1 MLDFSTRNDDDDAT
15 SNFMI
20 EVGYAF
26 SGRLLSAGP
35 GARTLGY
42 DMAPFV
48 SLCHFIDFA
57 GDLRH
62 NPDIFLEH
70 DWLD

>member
-1 MLDFSTRNDDDDAT
+1 MYRWRDRRVSARVREQ
-15 SNFMI
+15 
-20 EVGYAF
+20 EVG
-26 SGRLLSAGP
+26 STTLLKP
-35 GARTLGY
+35 N
-42 DMAPFV
+42 DWFV

>member
-1 MLDFSTRNDDDDAT
+1 MSARVREQKVGSTTLSKPNDW
-15 SNFMI
+15 
-20 EVGYAF
+20 
-26 SGRLLSAGP
+26 
-35 GARTLGY
+35 
-42 DMAPFV
+42 FV

>member
-1 MLDFSTRNDDDDAT
+1 VREQ
-15 SNFMI
+15 
-20 EVGYAF
+20 EVG
-26 SGRLLSAGP
+26 STTLLKP
-35 GARTLGY
+35 N
-42 DMAPFV
+42 DWFV

-62 NPDIFLEH
+62 NPTTFLEH